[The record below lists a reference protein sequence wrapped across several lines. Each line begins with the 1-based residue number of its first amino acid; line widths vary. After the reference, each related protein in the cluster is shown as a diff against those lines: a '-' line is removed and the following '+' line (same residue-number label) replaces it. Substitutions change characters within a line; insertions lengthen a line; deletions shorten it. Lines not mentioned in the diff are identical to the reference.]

1 MSSERLKVAGLFP
14 LSDKVSV
21 FLRLMRSNKLGFFT
35 CPLLVVVCFFGR
47 AEGLLVPVATLLTRL
62 DKLGVVVSFT
72 KSDKLGVVVTEL
84 SLTRVD
90 KRG

>member
-14 LSDKVSV
+14 LSDEVSV

-35 CPLLVVVCFFGR
+35 CPLLVVVHSFGR
-47 AEGLLVPVATLLTRL
+47 LLVPVAALLTRL

-72 KSDKLGVVVTEL
+72 KLGLVVTEL